1 MADGKPG
8 YRQAGRAAEKPE
20 GRDVPRTASLPE
32 TRAAATQPFV
42 KKKSHA
48 PRTALDLE
56 TPSGFRPYL
65 LTAAQEALFSM
76 MKFDQPA
83 DGILSAYFKSHS
95 KLGQRDRAFVAE
107 SAFGVLRHRA
117 TLEAITPRHD
127 ARALV
132 IAWLARF
139 GGRSLRDIAP
149 VLSEEETE
157 IYTAVRGASM
167 ETLPVHVRAELPE
180 WVVERLSPT
189 MSEAELLEL
198 GRALQ
203 TSAPLD
209 LRVNTLRAKRD
220 DVLAR
225 LNADGLEATATP
237 YSPIGIRL
245 AGHPSINRHPGFLE
259 GDFEVQDE
267 GSQLIGY
274 LVAPKRTDLVI
285 DFCTGAGGKALMLGA
300 MMQSKGRLYAFDVSS
315 ARVARLG
322 PRLRR
327 SGLSNLHPEVIS
339 SENDTRVKRLAGKVD
354 RVLVDAPCSGFGTLR
369 RNPDLRYRHS
379 PVSITELVAK
389 QTGIL
394 RAAARLV
401 RPGGRL
407 VYATCS
413 LLPEENQAIVDDF
426 LAHDP
431 SFALLN
437 AKDILARSG
446 IDVADQSNDCLQLWP
461 HHHRT
466 DGFFAA
472 VLEKKAAPVPAK
484 VEEGAVKQ
492 GSVEEAR
499 DKGPDESADIAP
511 AEAPPVEAIAV
522 EAAPVE
528 AAPVE
533 AALKEEAS
541 ADEAPAEAAAEKAPP
556 KVAPRARKK
565 RPKKA

>member
-1 MADGKPG
+1 MQYQK
-8 YRQAGRAAEKPE
+8 
-20 GRDVPRTASLPE
+20 
-32 TRAAATQPFV
+32 TRKARKTRMESTMTEQMWELARGGQDDAAAQGALGV
-42 KKKSHA
+42 
-48 PRTALDLE
+48 TA
-56 TPSGFRPYL
+56 
-65 LTAAQEALFSM
+65 
-76 MKFDQPA
+76 
-83 DGILSAYFKSHS
+83 
-95 KLGQRDRAFVAE
+95 
-107 SAFGVLRHRA
+107 
-117 TLEAITPRHD
+117 
-127 ARALV
+127 
-132 IAWLARF
+132 
-139 GGRSLRDIAP
+139 
-149 VLSEEETE
+149 TE
-157 IYTAVRGASM
+157 PERG
-167 ETLPVHVRAELPE
+167 VRAERSFGGLGARAGSMAGVG
-180 WVVERLSPT
+180 VVAA
-189 MSEAELLEL
+189 M
-198 GRALQ
+198 
-203 TSAPLD
+203 
-209 LRVNTLRAKRD
+209 
-220 DVLAR
+220 
-225 LNADGLEATATP
+225 
-237 YSPIGIRL
+237 
-245 AGHPSINRHPGFLE
+245 AGA
-259 GDFEVQDE
+259 V
-267 GSQLIGY
+267 
-274 LVAPKRTDLVI
+274 
-285 DFCTGAGGKALMLGA
+285 ALMLGA

-426 LAHDP
+426 LANDP

-472 VLEKKAAPVPAK
+472 VLEKKAAPAPAK
-484 VEEGAVKQ
+484 GEEGAVERGSVKRGAVKREAVKQ

-499 DKGPDESADIAP
+499 DKGPAEAADVAP
-511 AEAPPVEAIAV
+511 AEAAPVEAAPT

-541 ADEAPAEAAAEKAPP
+541 ADEAPAEAAVKKAPP
-556 KVAPRARKK
+556 KVAPAAKRK
-565 RPKKA
+565 RTKKA

>member
-1 MADGKPG
+1 M
-8 YRQAGRAAEKPE
+8 
-20 GRDVPRTASLPE
+20 PRTAGVPE

-83 DGILSAYFKSHS
+83 DAILSAYFKSHS

-107 SAFGVLRHRA
+107 AAFGVLRHRA

-149 VLSEEETE
+149 VLSEEETQ
-157 IYTAVRGASM
+157 IYTAVRGAPM
-167 ETLPVHVRAELPE
+167 DTLPAHVRAELPE
-180 WVVERLSPT
+180 WVVERLAPT
-189 MSEAELLEL
+189 MSENELLEL

-245 AGHPSINRHPGFLE
+245 AGHPSINRHPGFME

-379 PVSITELVAK
+379 PESITELVAK

-426 LAHDP
+426 LANDP
-431 SFALLN
+431 SFVLLN

-472 VLEKKAAPVPAK
+472 ALEKKAAPIPEKA
-484 VEEGAVKQ
+484 EEGT
-492 GSVEEAR
+492 
-499 DKGPDESADIAP
+499 
-511 AEAPPVEAIAV
+511 AV
-522 EAAPVE
+522 EAKIRGRIEAVDKVPVE
-528 AAPVE
+528 AAPVDAAPLDAAPVEVPPVE
-533 AALKEEAS
+533 AAPERAALEEESS
-541 ADEAPAEAAAEKAPP
+541 AHAAPAEAAAGSALP
-556 KVAPRARKK
+556 KVASTAKKK